1 MLSGVLYEMR
11 HIPANM
17 GRIHYLSNYYGL
29 TLMDMVSYD
38 HKHNEANG
46 EGNRD
51 GNDYNCSWNCGEEGP
66 SRRKKCAGTSEKA
79 VTECILYVAADTVH
93 PVDFHGG

>member
-17 GRIHYLSNYYGL
+17 GRIHYLSNYYGF

-51 GNDYNCSWNCGEEGP
+51 GNDYNCSWNCGEEGT
-66 SRRKKCAGTSEKA
+66 SRRKKCWLSGKNSYRMHF
-79 VTECILYVAADTVH
+79 VCCY
-93 PVDFHGG
+93 